1 VEIKKEWERG
11 WSHQYLSALSIYSYF
26 SHTYNLKVVS
36 KKLFSVYLLRVIS
49 MEVVL
54 GFGIALPFVW
64 LID

>member
-1 VEIKKEWERG
+1 MVI
-11 WSHQYLSALSIYSYF
+11 SQ
-26 SHTYNLKVVS
+26 
-36 KKLFSVYLLRVIS
+36 KKLFRVYLLRVIS